1 MNDIA
6 PLLEGLKLIDGGSCE
21 CYVGRHGPGYFCF
34 DNGKTAPAEFGADR
48 ACDSCIAH
56 RALERYEETRWPS
69 TQPERLTVTIEEIT
83 RTAEAIYAQGALPDG
98 MEWVPWWPTFTTVD
112 EEPLTTPVFGP
123 PDLGTRECPQPWKP
137 GWGLDDFA
145 VRLGSDWIKNSR
157 PRLYCL
163 RCNRPASGTT
173 IHAGTLLSWLVD
185 IAIEHSHD
193 CESR

>member
-1 MNDIA
+1 MTDPS
-6 PLLEGLKLIDGGSCE
+6 PLLQALHDLDRGECE
-21 CYVGRHGPGYFCF
+21 TFWAPGQYKCF
-34 DNGKTAPAEFGADR
+34 DYDR
-48 ACDSCIAH
+48 VARAKQGVDQACPSCIAH
-56 RALERYEETRWPS
+56 RALEQYEQTRWPS
-69 TQPERLTVTIEEIT
+69 LRGPERHTITIDEIT
-83 RTAEAIYAQGALPDG
+83 RTAEAIYAQGTLPDN